1 MDVTHRL
8 TALLGDK
15 STVDPRTL
23 WPADFRHMVEAC
35 ELAPND
41 RVGFGVLADWLDE
54 RDEPD
59 LAAGFR
65 LLFANPA
72 WELTA
77 PGPHVGAQRY
87 WCATASFPE
96 TLRFVKSYAGLPGF
110 ALELFR
116 LREKVRKELGL

>member
-8 TALLGDK
+8 TALLGDR
-15 STVDPRTL
+15 SMLDPRTL
-23 WPADFRHMVEAC
+23 WPADFRAMVEAC
-35 ELAPND
+35 EKAPND

-65 LLFANPA
+65 LLFTNPA
-72 WELTA
+72 WELPVSTEQHRA
-77 PGPHVGAQRY
+77 ARY
-87 WCATASFPE
+87 WYATTAFPE
-96 TLRFVKSYAGLPGF
+96 TLRFAKSYAGLPGF

-116 LREKVRKELGL
+116 IREKVRKELGL